1 MYNNPFQP
9 QQPSSTLPPVPP
21 ANFGQPLAG
30 QAPSPNAPK
39 PAKKKMSK
47 EDKTNLIKLIAL
59 IFASVLAV
67 VFIGLFIWKNVDYT
81 DIKENMD
88 SKIDAAVTEAK
99 DEQADQLEK
108 EFAAREKYPY
118 KTFAGPDDYGSLTF
132 QYPKTWSVYIAADAA
147 NGGDYEAYLNPG
159 EIGPISE
166 SNINALRVKI
176 YNSTFEKVNSTYQK
190 ELERKGSDLK
200 ADTIT
205 IGDTQA
211 TRYTGTLPNTDS
223 LNGYIVIF
231 KIRDKT
237 VTLQTDSVLFES
249 DFNAL
254 LLTVGFES

>member
-9 QQPSSTLPPVPP
+9 QQPAGTQNP
-21 ANFGQPLAG
+21 AQQVNLGQPLAG

-39 PAKKKMSK
+39 PPKQKMSK
-47 EDKTNLIKLIAL
+47 EDKKNLIKLISL
-59 IFASVLAV
+59 ITTSVLAV
-67 VFIGLFIWKNVDYT
+67 VFVGLFIWKSVDYS

-88 SKIDAAVTEAK
+88 SKIDVAVAAAR
-99 DEQADQLEK
+99 DEQAEQLEE

-159 EIGPISE
+159 EINPIGK

-176 YNSTFEKVNSTYQK
+176 YDSSFEKVVADYQK
-190 ELERKGSDLK
+190 ELERKGSNLK

-205 IGDTQA
+205 INGTTA
-211 TRYTGTLPNTDS
+211 SRYSGTLPNTDS

-237 VTLQTDSVLFES
+237 VTLQTDSVLFEG

-254 LLTVGFES
+254 LLTVGFEA